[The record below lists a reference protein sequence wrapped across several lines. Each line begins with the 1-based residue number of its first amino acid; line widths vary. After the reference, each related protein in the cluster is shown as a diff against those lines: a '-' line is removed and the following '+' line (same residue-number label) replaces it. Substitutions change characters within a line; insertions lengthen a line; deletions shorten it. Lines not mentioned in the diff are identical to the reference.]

1 MSFASSFSSTVI
13 AARESLE
20 AGREKLRKQH
30 EQGSPGIQVSNGLTS
45 MLDDILLML
54 FESAI
59 ENVCESDAHRR
70 DLESNIAL
78 VAHGGY
84 GRKDIAPY
92 SDMDLSLIHI

>member
-1 MSFASSFSSTVI
+1 MSFASSFNTAVV

-45 MLDDILLML
+45 LLDDVLLRL
-54 FESAI
+54 YEAAI
-59 ENVCESDAHRR
+59 DVTCDSDSQRR

-92 SDMDLSLIHI
+92 SDMDLM